1 MERGGDNKSGIR
13 MQENAVK
20 IKNSSNAERSFE
32 MSQLMVIVNEYG
44 KVVEAKA
51 LDSEGKIVNI
61 EYGDE
66 EKRAN
71 KSIIG
76 ARLYTP
82 NGCCWRKVG
91 GVWICSPD
99 YCG

>member
-1 MERGGDNKSGIR
+1 
-13 MQENAVK
+13 
-20 IKNSSNAERSFE
+20 

>member
-1 MERGGDNKSGIR
+1 MAR
-13 MQENAVK
+13 
-20 IKNSSNAERSFE
+20 
-32 MSQLMVIVNEYG
+32 LMVIVNEYG
-44 KVVEAKA
+44 KVVEAKG
-51 LDSEGKIVNI
+51 LDSEGTIRDI

-66 EKRAN
+66 EKMKN

-82 NGCCWRKVG
+82 NGCCWRLVG
-91 GVWICSPD
+91 GVWKCSPD

>member
-1 MERGGDNKSGIR
+1 VN
-13 MQENAVK
+13 
-20 IKNSSNAERSFE
+20 IKRRFG

-66 EKRAN
+66 EKRAS

-91 GVWICSPD
+91 GVWVCSPD
-99 YCG
+99 FCG